1 MDPLK
6 YSGIMSVIITW
17 ILVVLPVVRKNND
30 IYGQSISSASSSNN
44 VVRKVSIGLIIGALL
59 QTIFIVYF
67 SQVDEVEVS
76 PLSIV
81 VYFSTILATITTALF
96 PLTRNPKIH
105 NLAVKYFFVVYPI
118 AMILIGLDIS
128 STNLLFTYFSIFI
141 SLAYFLGMFVIHK
154 KFGLSN
160 ALAEIWAF
168 FVISIWVVNLTLVL

>member
-1 MDPLK
+1 MEILK

-44 VVRKVSIGLIIGALL
+44 TVRIVSIGLILRALFQAMFL
-59 QTIFIVYF
+59 VYLSQIEEVQVSSLSILVYF
-67 SQVDEVEVS
+67 T
-76 PLSIV
+76 
-81 VYFSTILATITTALF
+81 TILATITTALF

-118 AMILIGLDIS
+118 TMVLIGLEMQ
-128 STNLLFTYFSIFI
+128 NFNQLLTYLSI
-141 SLAYFLGMFVIHK
+141 LLTVCYFVGMIVIFK

-168 FVISIWVVNLTLVL
+168 FVISIWIVCLTLVL